1 MSSTPIL
8 PNALQPLT
16 DHLNAILSNP
26 SDTPLD
32 TGLVET
38 FTVQL
43 TEDQLKPLVPSL
55 VPLISSTLFVLHEDP
70 SPLTTLLRGLLST
83 TSFSEILPLATP
95 DTILQTL
102 SAPVLPIQHLGIA
115 LLQKA
120 TFAVSDA
127 GIVASWTDVIKKL
140 LELMLVSEDTGI
152 SSKSLDL
159 LLSLLKVDSPKANGT
174 GLVWRRMLEDRGVY
188 ELFFKLCSW
197 RGDALPGGKRAKTEG
212 QGRLLEFVAK
222 LAELDFDAVVA
233 SRFPEIE
240 KKFSVSAEDPCQ
252 GLLDFAARHAIR
264 VDDDVMMHMLLLDFY
279 AALLNSAGPAPSS
292 AERPLDY
299 LRKSGLH
306 GSTIGRYLAPEAYS
320 DSSLVQ
326 GFLESKAAEYIAT
339 FASLHPKELLAE
351 PMPETPDS
359 RQPKRRRTSDTP
371 PGAEPKPLTQVLLE
385 RIQFRIEESRQHPH
399 PPSLRILTSL
409 PPSLLIASYPAS
421 VISKIPLSPPQ
432 AAYIS
437 TLSSLFATK
446 EIYFA
451 YSDAHPELWKTLL
464 EYASTLA
471 LRNEALASLDLIEKL
486 SQNGVWGLREV
497 LESPGIMTYLIT
509 PNSRYAAG
517 GGDPESSAFR
527 ISVKKWETLKT
538 IERVLGEWM
547 DEVPGATGWAVVI
560 AERTRIG
567 VWGSRA
573 GGEVA
578 TAEM

>member
-1 MSSTPIL
+1 MSSTIKL
-8 PNALQPLT
+8 PDALQPLT
-16 DHLNAILSNP
+16 DHLNTILSNP

-38 FTVQL
+38 FAAQL
-43 TEDQLKPLVPSL
+43 MENQSRPLVPSL
-55 VPLISSTLFVLHEDP
+55 VPLVSSTLSVLHGDP
-70 SPLTTLLRGLLST
+70 SPLTTLLRRLLST
-83 TSFSEILPLATP
+83 ASFSEILPLATP
-95 DTILQTL
+95 ETILQTL
-102 SAPVLPIQHLGIA
+102 SAPVPPIQHLGIA

-120 TFAVSDA
+120 TLAVSDA
-127 GIVASWTDVIKKL
+127 GIIASWTDVIKKL
-140 LELMLVSEDTGI
+140 LKLMLASEDTGV
-152 SSKSLDL
+152 SSGSLDL
-159 LLSLLKVDSPKANGT
+159 LLNLLKVDSPKANGT
-174 GLVWRRMLEDRGVY
+174 GLVWRRILEDRGVY

-197 RGDALPGGKRAKTEG
+197 DGDALPGGKRAKTEG

-222 LAELDFDAVVA
+222 LAELDFDAIVA
-233 SRFPEIE
+233 SRFREIE
-240 KKFSVSAEDPCQ
+240 GKFSISAEDPCR

-279 AALLNSAGPAPSS
+279 AALLRSAGSASVS

-306 GSTIGRYLAPEAYS
+306 ASTIGKYLAPEAHS
-320 DSSLVQ
+320 DDFLSQ

-339 FASLHPKELLAE
+339 FASLHPNELLAE
-351 PMPETPDS
+351 PTPEIPDS
-359 RQPKRRRTSDTP
+359 RQPKRRRTSDAPTR
-371 PGAEPKPLTQVLLE
+371 ADPKPLTQALLE
-385 RIQFRIEESRQHPH
+385 RIQFHIEEPAQHPH
-399 PPSLRILTSL
+399 HPSLRILTSL
-409 PPSLLIASYPAS
+409 PPSLLIISYPTS

-437 TLSSLFATK
+437 TLSSLFATR

-464 EYASTLA
+464 KYASTPA

-486 SQNGVWGLREV
+486 SRNGAWGLREV
-497 LESPGIMTYLIT
+497 LESPGVMTYLIT
-509 PNSRYAAG
+509 PNSRHAAG
-517 GGDPESSAFR
+517 GGDPESSAFK
-527 ISVKKWETLKT
+527 ISVKKWETLNA
-538 IERVLGEWM
+538 IEKVLGEWR
-547 DEVPGATGWAVVI
+547 DEVPGATGWGVVV
-560 AERTRIG
+560 AERTRTG

>member
-1 MSSTPIL
+1 MSSSTNF

-32 TGLVET
+32 VGLVET
-38 FTVQL
+38 FTAKL
-43 TEDQLKPLVPSL
+43 TENQLKPLIPSL

-70 SPLTTLLRGLLST
+70 SSLTTLLRSLLST
-83 TSFSEILPLATP
+83 TSFSDILPLATP
-95 DTILQTL
+95 EIILQTL
-102 SAPVLPIQHLGIA
+102 SAPVPPIQHLGIA

-120 TFAVSDA
+120 TRAVSDA
-127 GIVASWTDVIKKL
+127 GIIASWTDVIKKL
-140 LELMLVSEDTGI
+140 LELMLASEDTGV
-152 SSKSLDL
+152 SSKALDL
-159 LLSLLKVDSPKANGT
+159 LLCLLKVDSPKTNGT
-174 GLVWRRMLEDRGVY
+174 GLVWRRILEDRGVY

-197 RGDALPGGKRAKTEG
+197 DGDALPGGKRAKTEG

-222 LAELDFDAVVA
+222 LAELDFDAIVA

-240 KKFSVSAEDPCQ
+240 EKYSISAEDPCQ

-279 AALLNSAGPAPSS
+279 AALLNSAGSAPTS

-299 LRKSGLH
+299 LHKSGIH
-306 GSTIGRYLAPEAYS
+306 GSTIGSYLAPEAYS
-320 DSSLVQ
+320 DDFLTQ
-326 GFLESKAAEYIAT
+326 GFVESKAAEYIAT
-339 FASLHPKELLAE
+339 YVSLHPKELLAE
-351 PMPETPDS
+351 PTPEIPDS
-359 RQPKRRRTSDTP
+359 RQPKRRRTSDAP
-371 PGAEPKPLTQVLLE
+371 PRAEPKPLTQALLE
-385 RIQFRIEESRQHPH
+385 RIQFRIEESAQHPH
-399 PPSLRILTSL
+399 SPSLGILTSL
-409 PPSLLIASYPAS
+409 PPSLLTASYPTS

-432 AAYIS
+432 ASYIS
-437 TLSSLFATK
+437 TLSSLFSTR

-451 YSDAHPELWKTLL
+451 YSAAHPELWNTLL
-464 EYASTLA
+464 KYASTPA

-497 LESPGIMTYLIT
+497 LESPGVMTYLIT

-517 GGDPESSAFR
+517 GDPESSAFK
-527 ISVKKWETLKT
+527 ISVKKWETLNA
-538 IERVLGEWM
+538 IERVLREWRN
-547 DEVPGATGWAVVI
+547 EVPGATGWGVVI
-560 AERTRIG
+560 AERMRVG

-573 GGEVA
+573 IGEVA

>member
-1 MSSTPIL
+1 M
-8 PNALQPLT
+8 
-16 DHLNAILSNP
+16 
-26 SDTPLD
+26 
-32 TGLVET
+32 
-38 FTVQL
+38 
-43 TEDQLKPLVPSL
+43 
-55 VPLISSTLFVLHEDP
+55 
-70 SPLTTLLRGLLST
+70 LLRSLLST

-197 RGDALPGGKRAKTEG
+197 DGDALPGGKRAKTEG

-222 LAELDFDAVVA
+222 LAGLDFDAVVA

-306 GSTIGRYLAPEAYS
+306 GSTIGRYLEPEAYS
-320 DSSLVQ
+320 DSSLIQ

-351 PMPETPDS
+351 PMPETPDN

-385 RIQFRIEESRQHPH
+385 RVQFRIEESTQHPH

-437 TLSSLFATK
+437 TLSSLFATR

-486 SQNGVWGLREV
+486 SQSGVWGLREV
-497 LESPGIMTYLIT
+497 LESPGVMTYLIT